1 MRWTCATP
9 RGGRHDGGRLMTMA
23 LLRRAGQTAFVLFG
37 VSVLVFMV
45 FFATP
50 GVDPTARI
58 AGRNASPQIMEKVR
72 AEYGFDR
79 PLPVQ
84 YVTMMKKLFVT
95 RDLASYTDRGELVVP
110 EIMQAAPVTACLVC
124 GAAFIWVTVS
134 IVMGTLAAAMKNTAV
149 DRGLM
154 MLGMIGISIPV
165 FWLGQ
170 VANLITQARYHDTWL
185 FSWVPGLGYTPFS
198 QNPWE
203 WFRGLVIPWIV
214 LAVMFIGIYSRV
226 LRSDLVALEGEDFM
240 RTARAKGL
248 SPARI
253 FLRHGLRT
261 AMITFVSLFGLDFAQ
276 LAGGGA
282 LLTEVVFGLPGV
294 GRLTYRALTTLD
306 LPVIMAT
313 VMYSAIF
320 VVLAN
325 MVVDML
331 YLFLDPRVRNDR

>member
-1 MRWTCATP
+1 
-9 RGGRHDGGRLMTMA
+9 MTA
-23 LLRRAGQTAFVLFG
+23 VLRRAGQTLLVLFG
-37 VSVLVFMV
+37 VSVLVFGV

-58 AGRNASPQIMEKVR
+58 AGRNASPQIMEKIR
-72 AEYGFDR
+72 HEYGFDR

-84 YVTMMKKLFVT
+84 YAIMMKKLFIT
-95 RDLASYTDRGELVVP
+95 RDLASYADRGELVVP
-110 EIMQAAPVTACLVC
+110 EILQAAPVTACLVC

-134 IVMGTLAAAMKNTAV
+134 IAMGTMAAAMKGTWV

-154 MLGMIGISIPV
+154 MLGLVGISIPV
-165 FWLGQ
+165 FWLGE
-170 VANLITQARYHDTWL
+170 VANLVTQSRYHDTWL
-185 FSWVPGLGYTPFS
+185 FSWVPGLGYVPFS
-198 QNPWE
+198 QSPSG
-203 WFRGLVIPWIV
+203 WFRALVIPWVV

-226 LRSDLVALEGEDFM
+226 LRTDLVTLAGEDFM

-253 FLRHGLRT
+253 LLWHGLRT
-261 AMITFVSLFGLDFAQ
+261 SMVTFVSLFGMDFAQ
-276 LAGGGA
+276 LVGGGA

-313 VMYSAIF
+313 VMYSAVF

-325 MVVDML
+325 AAVDVI
-331 YLFLDPRVRNDR
+331 YLFLDPRVRDAR

>member
-1 MRWTCATP
+1 
-9 RGGRHDGGRLMTMA
+9 MA
-23 LLRRAGQTAFVLFG
+23 LLRRAGQTVFVLFG
-37 VSVLVFMV
+37 VSALVFLV

-50 GVDPTARI
+50 GADPTARI
-58 AGRNASPQIMEKVR
+58 AGRNASAQVMEKVR
-72 AEYGFDR
+72 REYGFDR

-84 YVTMMKKLFVT
+84 YMTMMKKLFIT
-95 RDLASYTDRGELVVP
+95 RDLASYADRGEMVVP
-110 EIMQAAPVTACLVC
+110 EIMQAAPVTASLVC

-134 IVMGTLAAAMKNTAV
+134 IAMGTLAAAMKNTWV
-149 DRGLM
+149 DRILMTLGLV
-154 MLGMIGISIPV
+154 GISIPV

-170 VANLITQARYHDTWL
+170 VTNLVTQSRYHDTWL
-185 FSWVPGLGYTPFS
+185 FSWVPGLGYVPFT
-198 QNPWE
+198 QDPWG
-203 WFRGLVIPWIV
+203 WFRSLVLPWVV
-214 LAVMFIGIYSRV
+214 LAVMFIGLYSRV

-261 AMITFVSLFGLDFAQ
+261 AMITFISLFGLDFAQ
-276 LAGGGA
+276 LVGGGA

-313 VMYSAIF
+313 VMYSAVF
-320 VVLAN
+320 VVIAN
-325 MVVDML
+325 AVVDML
-331 YLFLDPRVRNDR
+331 YLLVDPRVRDGR